1 VKTGREAGACF
12 PAFGFCGI
20 SVGDIKSAWEL
31 AMEKVERLG
40 KLSTEE
46 LRKQKEEKY
55 GSIGQILADKYLGGL
70 ALWQLR
76 IEVDKYS
83 AEEKDLVEQVMT
95 ARLIHSIELG
105 SYESLLRVV
114 QVVLSL
120 DPIDSAVR
128 GIEKKIEQLFDQ
140 YKGEEEKESQRM
152 EKSAGEVLR
161 QLGISGSAIG
171 ALDPKVVSQC
181 QETLARLA
189 QPYRERLEVLKEG
202 LIDLIKSR
210 WR

>member
-1 VKTGREAGACF
+1 MKTGRKVGVCF
-12 PAFGFCGI
+12 PAFGFCGV

-46 LRKQKEEKY
+46 LRKQREGKY
-55 GSIGQILADKYLGGL
+55 GSIGQILADKYLGGM

-83 AEEKDLVEQVMT
+83 AEEKDLVEQAMT
-95 ARLIHSIELG
+95 AKLIHSIELG
-105 SYESLLRVV
+105 SYESLLRVM
-114 QVVLSL
+114 QVVLAL

-171 ALDPKVVSQC
+171 ALDPKGISQC

-189 QPYRERLEVLKEG
+189 QPYRERLEILKEG